1 MVGGVNNDEHI
12 QMLKDNFIKLVHYY
26 SGWMI
31 VLETFLSNDFQLI
44 FIYLSLEEGGC

>member
-12 QMLKDNFIKLVHYY
+12 QMLKDNFIKVVHYN

-31 VLETFLSNDFQLI
+31 LLETFLSNDFPVI
-44 FIYLSLEEGGC
+44 FIFSLKEGGC